1 MNNGNASNHENNE
14 LIAIVRTFRIVNSTP
29 VHFAFNAA
37 IVVLCIAKNN
47 ALQYRRYDWV
57 VKKKKVCIIENEC
70 KIGKSKMKT
79 MTGTE
84 KSEFMQ
90 ACSVIHVF

>member
-1 MNNGNASNHENNE
+1 MNTGNACNHENNE
-14 LIAIVRTFRIVNSTP
+14 LIAILGTFRIVNSTP
-29 VHFAFNAA
+29 VHFAFNVA

-79 MTGTE
+79 TTGTE
-84 KSEFMQ
+84 NSEFMK
-90 ACSVIHVF
+90 A

>member
-1 MNNGNASNHENNE
+1 MNNGNACNHKNNE
-14 LIAIVRTFRIVNSTP
+14 LIAIFGTFRIVNSTL
-29 VHFAFNAA
+29 VHFAFNVA
-37 IVVLCIAKNN
+37 IVVLYIAKNN

-79 MTGTE
+79 TTGME
-84 KSEFMQ
+84 KLEFIQ

>member
-1 MNNGNASNHENNE
+1 MNNGNACNHENNE
-14 LIAIVRTFRIVNSTP
+14 SIAIHGTFKIVNSTP

-37 IVVLCIAKNN
+37 LVVLCIAKNN

-70 KIGKSKMKT
+70 KI
-79 MTGTE
+79 
-84 KSEFMQ
+84 
-90 ACSVIHVF
+90 